1 MKKLLI
7 ILLLITTNS
16 VAYSQQCA
24 TPVPSNPTIYSD
36 NANARGASSAL
47 CIDVFFHIVRN
58 SNGTNA
64 FSLPNTDDITEELN
78 DYFNPH
84 DIIINN
90 IGSDFIDNT
99 NFLTLDALYGT
110 EDDAL
115 FSTQNQSGAINFY
128 IVDNFEVSGVI
139 GKAQDSPSRNL
150 VMRNDNVVTAVSA
163 HEVGHCLNL
172 LHTHETV
179 KGVEAIN
186 GSNCLSAGDL
196 ICDTPADP
204 GLGNNNVNTSCQYTG
219 GGGYDPLTDNVMS
232 YSRINCLANF
242 TNEQGLRMR
251 NALLA
256 EPVLQ
261 HIINSSCVNI
271 SEVNNICHPDI
282 VKISLT
288 NLGGATTTWTSSANV
303 QITSSNNSSADFQ
316 ALNGTTRSEG
326 WIRASLNNGIE
337 LTERFWINRPLEPS
351 TVNGASSVVQNAWEY
366 YETPAVEGADS
377 YTWVLPSG
385 WSHHHTSDT
394 DSRRVLIVT
403 GSQSGYVRVRANNI
417 CGVTNFKSKYVTVSG
432 GGSCGS
438 PVCYQASPN
447 PSSSTIKIQG
457 IEQKS
462 GRATISTNLS
472 NNGGLYEEVKYILY
486 DFNSEIVAT
495 GKFTTETE
503 LNVSAIKKGRYILKI
518 LTSNGTQEQHI
529 VIK

>member
-1 MKKLLI
+1 M
-7 ILLLITTNS
+7 
-16 VAYSQQCA
+16 AYSQQCA
-24 TPVPSNPTIYSD
+24 TPFPSNPTIYSD
-36 NANARGASSAL
+36 NANARGASSAF

-64 FSLPNTDDITEELN
+64 FTLPNIDDIVEDLN
-78 DYFNPH
+78 EVFSPH
-84 DIIINN
+84 NIIINN
-90 IGSDFIDNT
+90 AGNDFIDNDELVNISLEEFNREVYNRDSDQTFT
-99 NFLTLDALYGT
+99 NRFGRNNVLNYFIVNDIISSDFNGFASGLPSNSLFIRHDRVLT
-110 EDDAL
+110 
-115 FSTQNQSGAINFY
+115 SS
-128 IVDNFEVSGVI
+128 
-139 GKAQDSPSRNL
+139 SP
-150 VMRNDNVVTAVSA
+150 

-172 LHTHETV
+172 YHTFHGSINEQV
-179 KGVEAIN
+179 SGSCAEAIN
-186 GSNCLSAGDL
+186 GSNCNSCRDYV
-196 ICDTPADP
+196 CDTPADQN
-204 GLGNNNVNTSCQYTG
+204 LGNTN
-219 GGGYDPLTDNVMS
+219 GYSPDLTNIMS
-232 YSRINCLANF
+232 YYRPRDHF
-242 TNEQGLRMR
+242 TNEQGIRMR
-251 NALLA
+251 TAISQESAL
-256 EPVLQ
+256 Q
-261 HIINSSCVNI
+261 NITSSSCVSI
-271 SEVNNICHPDI
+271 SEVNNICHPDVI
-282 VKISLT
+282 KISLA
-288 NLGGATTTWTSSANV
+288 NLSGATTTWTSSANV

-394 DSRRVLIVT
+394 DSRRVLLVT
-403 GSQSGYVRVRANNI
+403 GSQSGYVRVRANNV

-447 PSSSTIKIQG
+447 PSSSTIKIQA

-486 DFNSEIVAT
+486 NFNSEIVAK

-503 LNVSAIKKGRYILKI
+503 LDVSAIKKGRNLLKI
-518 LTSNGTQEQHI
+518 LTSSGTQEKHI